1 MIEPKLLLKMVKRN
15 MHTSKNPFG
24 INTESLNTWWKNE
37 DVSKDG
43 DWFLFTGLMYQLAP
57 FIDGTLSYLEKIE
70 KSKIAQKIAFSP
82 VFMGI
87 SGFVVGNSF
96 SKSLHGEVDH
106 ILLNIHNLLV
116 NSNVNVF
123 YNPHLDNYSGIML
136 HDLGD
141 DVSFELH
148 ANAIADNL
156 KEHGVDKIITVDP
169 HTTYAMKELYP
180 EFTSV
185 KFKVKSYIEMIELKN
200 GEVERNGEFGVHDPC
215 YYSRYCEM
223 EEFLSSFLKK
233 AGIPCFI
240 PENSGEMTSCCG
252 GAAEY
257 SSPIIS
263 REIAR
268 LRIEEFGKREI
279 VTACPICL
287 ISLRR
292 GGGNVKD
299 LAMILG

>member
-1 MIEPKLLLKMVKRN
+1 MIDAGLLLKLVKRN
-15 MHTSKNPFG
+15 MQTSRNPFG
-24 INTESLNTWWKNE
+24 VEIEFINTWWKNI

-43 DWFLFTGLMYQLAP
+43 EWFLFTGMLYQLAP
-57 FIDGTLSYLEKIE
+57 FIDGTLGYLEKIE
-70 KSKIAQKIAFSP
+70 RSKIAQKIAFSSI
-82 VFMGI
+82 FMGI
-87 SGFVVGNSF
+87 SKYATRNSF
-96 SKSLHGEVDH
+96 SKNLGKEVDD
-106 ILLNIHNLLV
+106 ILANIHDLLI
-116 NSNVNVF
+116 NSNISIF
-123 YNPHLDNYSGIML
+123 YNPNLDNYSGIML

-141 DVSFELH
+141 DASFETH
-148 ANAIADNL
+148 ASGIAETL
-156 KEHGVDKIITVDP
+156 EEYGVNKIITVDP

-180 EFTSV
+180 EFTGV
-185 KFKVKSYIEMIELKN
+185 KFKVRSYIEMIKLKN
-200 GEVERNGEFGVHDPC
+200 GRIEKNGKIGVHDPC

-223 EEFLSSFLKK
+223 NEFLSSILKK

-268 LRIEEFGKREI
+268 LRVEEFGKREI

-292 GGGNVKD
+292 AGGNVED
-299 LAMILG
+299 LATLLR